1 MFGNRECGKV
11 LAKLAGIKT
20 SKTKGVIVP
29 TNFRVEL
36 GSRVKSNITGFC
48 GIATARSEH
57 INSCHRY
64 WVQPPVDK
72 DGKYADGCWFDDG
85 ELEVLE
91 MPVVQR
97 TSQDNGGFPSKIK

>member
-1 MFGNRECGKV
+1 MIQF
-11 LAKLAGIKT
+11 KL
-20 SKTKGVIVP
+20 
-29 TNFRVEL
+29 N
-36 GSRVKSNITGFC
+36 
-48 GIATARSEH
+48 
-57 INSCHRY
+57 
-64 WVQPPVDK
+64 K